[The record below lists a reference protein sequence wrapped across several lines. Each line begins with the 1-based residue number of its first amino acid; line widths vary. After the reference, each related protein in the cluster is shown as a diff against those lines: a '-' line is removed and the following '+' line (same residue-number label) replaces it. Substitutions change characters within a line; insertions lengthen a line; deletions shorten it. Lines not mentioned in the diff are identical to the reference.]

1 MAGGNQPFPIA
12 TCWRNMI
19 GAAGAD
25 WLEGAVMTSI
35 AAGDGAQLGP
45 AAENLARR
53 RTSGIY
59 GAIITAAILDTVG
72 GRAST
77 TVLVISVVGTLL
89 VYWIAEEYAEVLG
102 EHTAGGRLPSRA
114 SIQGALAATWPMV
127 SASFAPLLAVVLAT
141 LAGTSSLTAA
151 NVGLVVAMALLTIHG
166 WLAGRAAQLRGW
178 KLLVATSIAA
188 GLGLVMIL
196 LKDLVLIHLH

>member
-1 MAGGNQPFPIA
+1 
-12 TCWRNMI
+12 
-19 GAAGAD
+19 
-25 WLEGAVMTSI
+25 MTSI

-45 AAENLARR
+45 AAENLGRR
-53 RTSGIY
+53 RASGIY

-72 GRAST
+72 GHAST

-102 EHTAGGRLPSRA
+102 EQAEGGTLPGWTYVR
-114 SIQGALAATWPMV
+114 GALAGTWPMV
-127 SASFAPLLAVVLAT
+127 SASYLPLLALVAAR
-141 LAGTSSLTAA
+141 LAGASALTAA
-151 NVGLVVAMALLTIHG
+151 NVGLVAAILLLIVHA
-166 WLAGRAAQLRGW
+166 WSAGRAARLQGW
-178 KLLVATSIAA
+178 YLLAATSIAA